1 MLSTFIFMF
10 FLALL
15 GFFFAVLWIKFIQN
29 AKLLTTKKPELTG
42 FARKNV

>member
-1 MLSTFIFMF
+1 MLTTFIFIL
-10 FLALL
+10 FLGLL
-15 GFFFAVLWIKFIQN
+15 GFFFAVLLINFAKK

>member
-1 MLSTFIFMF
+1 MF

-15 GFFFAVLWIKFIQN
+15 GFFFAVLWINFAKK